1 MWATFRAHLHPV
13 EFMGGMTRLTRGD
26 TLPARRLRKMEPQS
40 RLSFAPA
47 EAASALGVSTSTIHR
62 LIRTGALRAVRI
74 GERRSVIP
82 RDELER
88 LLGQRSAHGRM
99 LFARGEG
106 VR

>member
-1 MWATFRAHLHPV
+1 
-13 EFMGGMTRLTRGD
+13 
-26 TLPARRLRKMEPQS
+26 METQS

-62 LIRTGALRAVRI
+62 LIRAGALRAVRL

-88 LLGQRSAHGRM
+88 LLSHTARQAPGRPRVP
-99 LFARGEG
+99 AGPR
-106 VR
+106 